1 MGWIHRQK
9 HWQASVYEKNLEGAI
24 EMTFKNK
31 ALEHAIMQIEALN
44 SPEAVMARHNEL
56 MIARSKEMNASPRGR
71 HFIAKYGD
79 PIELKNKLPKAWKW
93 A

>member
-1 MGWIHRQK
+1 
-9 HWQASVYEKNLEGAI
+9 
-24 EMTFKNK
+24 MTFKNK
-31 ALEHAIMQIEALN
+31 ALENAIMQIEALN

-71 HFIAKYGD
+71 YFIAKYGD
-79 PIELKNKLPKAWKW
+79 PIEQLNKLPKAWKW

>member
-1 MGWIHRQK
+1 M
-9 HWQASVYEKNLEGAI
+9 A
-24 EMTFKNK
+24 FKNK
-31 ALEHAIMQIEALN
+31 ALENAIMQIEALN
-44 SPEAVMARHNEL
+44 TEQARMARHNEL
-56 MIARSKEMNASPRGR
+56 MIARSEEMNASPRGR

>member
-1 MGWIHRQK
+1 M
-9 HWQASVYEKNLEGAI
+9 A
-24 EMTFKNK
+24 FKNK
-31 ALEHAIMQIEALN
+31 ALENAIMQIEALN

-71 HFIAKYGD
+71 HFIAKSGD
-79 PIELKNKLPKAWKW
+79 PIELKNKLPKTWKW

>member
-1 MGWIHRQK
+1 
-9 HWQASVYEKNLEGAI
+9 
-24 EMTFKNK
+24 MTFKNK

-56 MIARSKEMNASPRGR
+56 MIARSKEMNASSRGR
-71 HFIAKYGD
+71 HFIEKYGD

>member
-1 MGWIHRQK
+1 M
-9 HWQASVYEKNLEGAI
+9 EGAI
-24 EMTFKNK
+24 KMAFKNK
-31 ALEHAIMQIEALN
+31 ALENAIMQIEALN

-71 HFIAKYGD
+71 HFIEKYGD
-79 PIELKNKLPKAWKW
+79 PIELQNKLPKAWKW